1 MTRLSLVNHRLGFD
15 CRHRFRSRGIRYDG
29 GDTFTDRTTDGGD
42 RGREKLDEQ
51 EGTLTVY
58 RITARYVG
66 VSARAIYAMTYGI
79 RTSEGGTG
87 YCLDLGQGCL
97 SGCLCPH
104 LNQEKRAAR
113 FQEYLPQMNYAIGL
127 PDNTAYI
134 QSETDHYRL
143 GEGYVLCFK

>member
-1 MTRLSLVNHRLGFD
+1 
-15 CRHRFRSRGIRYDG
+15 
-29 GDTFTDRTTDGGD
+29 
-42 RGREKLDEQ
+42 
-51 EGTLTVY
+51 
-58 RITARYVG
+58 
-66 VSARAIYAMTYGI
+66 
-79 RTSEGGTG
+79 
-87 YCLDLGQGCL
+87 
-97 SGCLCPH
+97 